1 MIDAVQA
8 KASEPIRLSVTVF
21 LCAILFVAACADLPF
36 SQPGERTALLP
47 PEKGLIV
54 FATQATGNSPV
65 RRVQYT
71 DNEQRVDY
79 ALYRGGGA
87 QAEFIYMER
96 PYLLN
101 VAFNFSY
108 TIRDKVEAWNFSRGQ
123 AARWG
128 AAVRV
133 RTDLGLMFFRPYR
146 LTGLN
151 RECIG
156 VAGEWDMAVE
166 DTGLRDTRILFG
178 YYCAPPDEALPDADK
193 LSLIR
198 RLAIRD
204 LHLSGGDN
212 AAPIATF
219 YDDVE
224 AHFGGPAAGLQALRA
239 AQGTETPTEA
249 GIGEFPF
256 RYAEYYDEGDGPGCQ
271 DRPC

>member
-8 KASEPIRLSVTVF
+8 KAPKPIRLSAQVF
-21 LCAILFVAACADLPF
+21 LGAILFVAACAELPYR
-36 SQPGERTALLP
+36 QPGERTAELP
-47 PEKGLIV
+47 AGKGLIQ
-54 FATQATGNSPV
+54 FAAPATGDTPV

-71 DNEQRVDY
+71 DNEQRIDC

-128 AAVRV
+128 EAVRV

-156 VAGEWDMAVE
+156 VSGEWDMAVE
-166 DTGLRDTRILFG
+166 DTSSRYTRILFG
-178 YYCAPPDEALPDADK
+178 YYCAPPGEVLADADK
-193 LSLIR
+193 RSLVR

-204 LHLSGGDN
+204 LSLSGNDN

-219 YDDVE
+219 YNDVE
-224 AHFGGPAAGLQALRA
+224 AHFGGPGAGRRALRA
-239 AQGTETPTEA
+239 ARGTDTPTGA

-256 RYAEYYDEGDGPGCQ
+256 LYAEYYFNDNDKCTSSS
-271 DRPC
+271 PC

>member
-8 KASEPIRLSVTVF
+8 KASGPIRLRVAVF
-21 LCAILFVAACADLPF
+21 LCAILSVAACADLPF

-54 FATQATGNSPV
+54 FATRATGNTPV

-133 RTDLGLMFFRPYR
+133 ETVLGLMFFRPYR

-156 VAGEWDMAVE
+156 VFGEWDMAVE
-166 DTGLRDTRILFG
+166 DIGNRYTRILFG
-178 YYCAPPDEALPDADK
+178 YYCAPPGEALPDADK

-204 LHLSGGDN
+204 LRLSGNDN
-212 AAPIATF
+212 AAPVATF
-219 YDDVE
+219 YHDVE
-224 AHFGGPAAGLQALRA
+224 AHFGGPAADRRALRA
-239 AQGTETPTEA
+239 AQGSDTPTEA

-256 RYAEYYDEGDGPGCQ
+256 RYAEYYFSDGPGCPTS
-271 DRPC
+271 PC